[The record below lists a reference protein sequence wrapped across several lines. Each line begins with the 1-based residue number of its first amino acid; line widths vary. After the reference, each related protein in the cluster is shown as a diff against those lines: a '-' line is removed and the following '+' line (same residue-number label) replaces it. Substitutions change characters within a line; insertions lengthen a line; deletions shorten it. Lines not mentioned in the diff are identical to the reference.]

1 MLRALVVKIFMKIL
15 ALLLF
20 GLVFSVSAFAQDWR
34 RMSESEL
41 KRSVPEKAPVISEEI
56 ETEFRTASGITDG
69 RNEIFGVVIITA
81 GYEADGK
88 YTHFLKIGSK
98 ISLGRV
104 VLPPGDYIFGYKR
117 VDNTTLNVSF
127 YGAQN
132 GKSVGSA
139 KARVEQKKGAIYS
152 LLIEPPVEK
161 SGKIY
166 IGRFTMEYVLE

>member
-1 MLRALVVKIFMKIL
+1 MKIFMKIL
-15 ALLLF
+15 SLLLIC
-20 GLVFSVSAFAQDWR
+20 LTLSFSALAQDWR
-34 RMSESEL
+34 KMSESEL
-41 KRSVPEKAPVISEEI
+41 KKSVPEKAPVISEEI

-117 VDNTTLNVSF
+117 LDNTTLNVSF

-132 GKSVGSA
+132 GKTLGSVKA
-139 KARVEQKKGAIYS
+139 KVEQKKGAIYS

>member
-1 MLRALVVKIFMKIL
+1 VLRALVVKIFMKIL